1 MLGGI
6 ARAEQRYGDAAR
18 AATNAAE
25 RDHLTRQAAR
35 LHTVLRAQEDD
46 GGAPPR

>member
-18 AATNAAE
+18 ALARAA
-25 RDHLTRQAAR
+25 DGFAAMGSSAKPPC
-35 LHTVLRAQEDD
+35 T
-46 GGAPPR
+46 APA